1 MDGLQEFCKLLL
13 ALVML
18 GVCESFWR
26 GLWFVLDYQ
35 RYHALKK
42 VETSLVIPKTELTRP
57 SHFCPSMAEHL
68 ERQIVFMG
76 HSSMA
81 TKIICIQTIPGR
93 RAAWLEQNS
102 PGKNGEGRF

>member
-1 MDGLQEFCKLLL
+1 MIAYYKIGALTDGLQQFCKLLM

-42 VETSLVIPKTELTRP
+42 VKTSLVIPRTELTRP
-57 SHFCPSMAEHL
+57 SCFCPSMAEHL

-76 HSSMA
+76 QSSMA
-81 TKIICIQTIPGR
+81 N
-93 RAAWLEQNS
+93 QNHLHPNHTRQKS
-102 PGKNGEGRF
+102 CLA